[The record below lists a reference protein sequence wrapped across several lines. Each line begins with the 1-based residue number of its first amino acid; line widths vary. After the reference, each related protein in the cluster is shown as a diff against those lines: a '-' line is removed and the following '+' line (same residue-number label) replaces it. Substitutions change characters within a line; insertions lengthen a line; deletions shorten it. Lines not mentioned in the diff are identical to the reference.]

1 MESGSTLFNS
11 KNWYKFVSEYAVKD
25 EKLQGYLKE
34 YMAAHAKVTKR
45 VAELAETSPDV
56 DVKFNRVG
64 DGSFS
69 GGMLKQIQEYHAAH
83 GRNISMDELRKEA
96 QASGFDIA
104 QVA

>member
-11 KNWYKFVSEYAVKD
+11 KSWYKFVSEQAVKD

-45 VAELAETSPDV
+45 VAELAEASPDV

-64 DGSFS
+64 DGPLS
-69 GGMLKQIQEYHAAH
+69 GGMLKQIQDYHAAH
-83 GRNISMDELRKEA
+83 GRNVSMDELRKEA

-104 QVA
+104 NVA